1 MVTYTRCGHTSRA
14 IYTEPNERDQAVT
27 HRRQLL
33 NQATLYLFS
42 FDVETSLDRELLGF
56 VPGGTR
62 ITFSAR
68 PNLAPVYHLYRS
80 RTIAGLGFN
89 AISGTLSTGADS
101 LFWREDDLEKSCI
114 RATIDTQDG
123 ATIHMT
129 YTVITDLGPG
139 GYRRLVGNKKPDR
152 VGTAD
157 MPVDWPVVT
166 SPRFETADGR
176 YDWINNYQCL
186 GHGRV
191 EIVQSEIRR
200 LTYDV
205 YAMT

>member
-1 MVTYTRCGHTSRA
+1 LAEARNVV
-14 IYTEPNERDQAVT
+14 N

-33 NQATLYLFS
+33 NQATLYLFTY
-42 FDVETSLDRELLGF
+42 DVETSMDRELLGF

-62 ITFSAR
+62 VTFSAR

-80 RTIAGLGFN
+80 RTIAGLGYN
-89 AISGTLSTGADS
+89 AISGTLTTGADS
-101 LFWREDDLEKSCI
+101 LRWREDDVEKSDI
-114 RATIDTQDG
+114 HATIVTQDG

-129 YTVITDLGPG
+129 YMVITDLGAG
-139 GYRRLVGNKKPDR
+139 GYRRLVANKKPDR

-157 MPVDWPVVT
+157 LPIDFPVIT
-166 SPRFETADGR
+166 GPRFETSDGR
-176 YDWINNYQCL
+176 YDWINNYQCV

-191 EIVQSEIRR
+191 EIIQSEIRR
-200 LTYDV
+200 LSYDV